1 MKCIGQKT
9 KIIKTKLITKNNSD
23 LLRFTD
29 LLSNETVDNFSDLAF
44 LSVL

>member
-9 KIIKTKLITKNNSD
+9 KIIKTKLITENNS
-23 LLRFTD
+23 D